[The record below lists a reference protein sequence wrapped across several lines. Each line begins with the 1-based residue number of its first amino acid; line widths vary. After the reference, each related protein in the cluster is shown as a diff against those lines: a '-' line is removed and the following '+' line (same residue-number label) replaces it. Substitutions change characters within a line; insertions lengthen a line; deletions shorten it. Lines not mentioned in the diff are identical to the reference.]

1 MRHINPVYKREL
13 KQTARMKKTLVM
25 LLVYN
30 LLLAC
35 FGLLV
40 FYLMFDRDGR
50 ISNRVEYSG
59 ILTLYT
65 VMSILEFGM
74 VLLIVPAVTA
84 GAVAGEREK
93 QTLDLLL
100 STKVSPLQIVIGKL
114 AASISMVILLAVS
127 SLPVLAIVFSIGGIT
142 LFDMANFL
150 IFIIVKAIYIGSF
163 GIFFS
168 VCCKR
173 VTVATVCSYS
183 TMIVLVI
190 LLPILLYAVEFAE
203 VFREIGYTSFTALSR
218 CISGKRALLLLFNPP
233 VSFISV
239 IKNQA
244 GRGGN
249 VMASIGSEGGVF
261 YFLSKHWDIVSLLC
275 QLLVAIVLIG
285 ISAHKLNPLAKSRKR
300 A

>member
-127 SLPVLAIVFSIGGIT
+127 SFPVLAIVFSIGGIT

-150 IFIIVKAIYIGSF
+150 IFIIVTAIYIGSF

-183 TMIVLVI
+183 AMIVLVI

-203 VFREIGYTSFTALSR
+203 VFREIGYTSFTALSK

-261 YFLSKHWDIVSLLC
+261 YFLSNHWDIVSLLC